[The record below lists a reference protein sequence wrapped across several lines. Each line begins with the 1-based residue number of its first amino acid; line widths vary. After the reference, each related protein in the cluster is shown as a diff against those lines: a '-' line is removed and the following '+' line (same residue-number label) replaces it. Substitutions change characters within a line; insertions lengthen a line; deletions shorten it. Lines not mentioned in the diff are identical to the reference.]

1 MRKIYLFLVLACCG
15 LVACEASLNP
25 NDKLDPMVDPA
36 IVEMEA
42 LIAEQNGEFDDNE
55 LLAKLHSTAMVH
67 SGKIFRYIDN
77 TWRLSFKDG
86 GYPTIGYIFYENGTG
101 SIYHGGPCCANH
113 EGSGY
118 YSTYQYEYDAKSNT
132 LTTIEDNKF
141 EAKVLYFKDDTIIL
155 EGYVIGEYADDYH
168 RLIMEFSDERRE
180 ELLNSDIPTLEEWI
194 KMEQEHNN

>member
-25 NDKLDPMVDPA
+25 DDKLDPIGDPA
-36 IVEMEA
+36 IVEMEN
-42 LIAEQNGEFDDNE
+42 LIAKQKGKFDDNE

-77 TWRLSFKDG
+77 TWQQTLKFG
-86 GYPTIGYIFYENGTG
+86 GGPTIGYIFYENGTG
-101 SIYHGGPCCANH
+101 SIYHGPCCADP

-155 EGYVIGEYADDYH
+155 EGYVIGNYADDYH
-168 RLIMEFSDERRE
+168 RLIMNFSDERRE
-180 ELLNSDIPTLEEWI
+180 ELLNSDIPTFEEWK
-194 KMEQEHNN
+194 KMEEEHNN

>member
-25 NDKLDPMVDPA
+25 DDKLDPIGDPV
-36 IVEMEA
+36 ILEMEA

-67 SGKIFRYIDN
+67 GGKIFRYIDN
-77 TWRLSFKDG
+77 TWQQTIQFG
-86 GYPTIGYIFYENGTG
+86 GRPTIGYIFYENGTG
-101 SIYHGGPCCANH
+101 SIYRSPGCADH
-113 EGSGY
+113 EGSPY
-118 YSTYQYEYDAKSNT
+118 YCTYQYEYDAKSNT

-155 EGYVIGEYADDYH
+155 EGYVIGNYAGEY
-168 RLIMEFSDERRE
+168 RRFTMKFSDERRE
-180 ELLNSDIPTLEEWI
+180 ELLNSDFPTFEEWI
-194 KMEQEHNN
+194 KMKEMENK

>member
-15 LVACEASLNP
+15 LVACED
-25 NDKLDPMVDPA
+25 DKLDPIGDPA
-36 IVEMEA
+36 IVEMEN
-42 LIAEQNGEFDDNE
+42 LIAKQKGKFDDNE

-77 TWRLSFKDG
+77 TWQQTLQFG
-86 GYPTIGYIFYENGTG
+86 GRPTIGYIFYENGTG
-101 SIYHGGPCCANH
+101 SIYHVPCCADP

-141 EAKVLYFKDDTIIL
+141 EAKVLYFKDDTMIL
-155 EGYVIGEYADDYH
+155 EGHILGAYRDEYC
-168 RLIMEFSDERRE
+168 RFTMKFSDERRE
-180 ELLNSDIPTLEEWI
+180 ELLNSDIPSYEEWI
-194 KMEQEHNN
+194 KEEMENK